1 MLEALMNRTTD
12 AKRAAAADERQELE
26 RLIQTARAE
35 RAALDETLLVLKA
48 RGANLKPIGTFLEHI
63 DEKVTGVTMTLDQ
76 IGARLASLDSRTRE
90 LEELDQHVQSLRDV
104 ARQAEGSVREA
115 IRPNGELQKHR
126 EAVEQL
132 TTHVQQTDRKSTRLN
147 SSHVQPSRMPSSA

>member
-63 DEKVTGVTMTLDQ
+63 DDKVTGVHEENVTGLTCFGFSLRYAQPATDAISCSLPHDRIKPGREEEIIAAMEAT
-76 IGARLASLDSRTRE
+76 RLAIERMAPASITPER
-90 LEELDQHVQSLRDV
+90 
-104 ARQAEGSVREA
+104 AER
-115 IRPNGELQKHR
+115 
-126 EAVEQL
+126 
-132 TTHVQQTDRKSTRLN
+132 
-147 SSHVQPSRMPSSA
+147 